1 MLIATA
7 HCGSYNGNPFIN
19 VWELEYSVYK
29 LLLFFFLTNCS
40 IKESL
45 KLIMRN
51 SMLMEGKTQY
61 QLSDKF
67 P

>member
-1 MLIATA
+1 MPIATA

-19 VWELEYSVYK
+19 VWEIEYSVYK
-29 LLLFFFLTNCS
+29 FFFFLINCS

-51 SMLMEGKTQY
+51 SMLMEGKMQY
-61 QLSDKF
+61 QLNDKF